1 MANLQQKNP
10 NFSIALVNY
19 KTLEVT
25 SICLD
30 LIRQAVN
37 VHEVP
42 VWVVDNNSADASLD
56 YLKTLDWIHLIERK
70 ADAPEVGYM
79 AHGRALDMVLERVTT
94 DYLLL
99 LHSDTL
105 IYDAKIITLLINAL
119 QANSHVAAAGCLEQV
134 NRPAYA
140 TVWRKLVRGI
150 KYYVRRAKVVAGL
163 KTREPRLFYEVYLK
177 SFCTL
182 WNINIIKQ
190 HELSFAIVDRIPG
203 YEMQD
208 KLRELGYTFECMAP
222 SEMFQYLDHIEAGT
236 VSHVKGLG
244 KNHKRVKNYLA
255 ILKKINAK
263 SANNALNH

>member
-1 MANLQQKNP
+1 MANLQQNSP
-10 NFSIALVNY
+10 SFSIALVNY

-30 LIRQAVN
+30 LISQVVN

-42 VWVVDNNSADASLD
+42 VWVVDNNSADDSLD

-70 ADAPEVGYM
+70 ADAPEKGYM

-105 IYDAKIITLLINAL
+105 IYDEKIITLLINAL
-119 QANSHVAAAGCLEQV
+119 QANRHVAAAGSLEQV

-140 TVWRKLVRGI
+140 TAWRMLIRGV
-150 KYYVRRAKVVAGL
+150 KYYGRRIKIAL
-163 KTREPRLFYEVYLK
+163 SMKTRDPRLFYEIYLK

-182 WNINIIKQ
+182 WNVNIIKK
-190 HELSFAIVDRIPG
+190 HSVSFAMVDRIPG

-208 KLRELGYTFECMAP
+208 KLRELGYTFYCIAP

-236 VSHVKGLG
+236 VSQVNGLS
-244 KNHKRVKNYLA
+244 KNHKRVKNYQA
-255 ILKKINAK
+255 ILQKINAK
-263 SANNALNH
+263 AANNVPKN